1 LHGGSGRKQLVDK
14 SLVFRKIER
23 IDAYL
28 KQVRQKRDPG
38 FEVFRKDMDL
48 RSIVLFNL
56 IQSIQAS
63 VDIGAHIISDSEW
76 GVPGSQS
83 DIFEILAQHKIISK
97 QLSQGMIKMV
107 GFRNRIVHE
116 YEEIDLRIVYDVW
129 QKNSKDVDK
138 FCKSVVLKYK
148 L

>member
-1 LHGGSGRKQLVDK
+1 LHGGSGRKQLIDK
-14 SLVFRKIER
+14 SLVLRKIER

-38 FEVFRKDMDL
+38 FEVFRKDIDL
-48 RSIVLFNL
+48 QSIVLFNL

-83 DIFEILAQHKIISK
+83 DIFEILAQNKIISK

-129 QKNSKDVDK
+129 QKNSRDIEQY
-138 FCKSVVLKYK
+138 CKSVVLKYK

>member
-1 LHGGSGRKQLVDK
+1 MVDK
-14 SLVFRKIER
+14 SLVLRKIER

-38 FEVFRKDMDL
+38 FEVFRKDIDL
-48 RSIVLFNL
+48 QSLVLFNL

-97 QLSQGMIKMV
+97 QLSQRMIKMV

-116 YEEIDLRIVYDVW
+116 YEKTDLRIVYDVW
-129 QKNSKDVDK
+129 QKNSKDVDN

>member
-1 LHGGSGRKQLVDK
+1 LVDK
-14 SLVFRKIER
+14 SLVLRKIER

-38 FEVFRKDMDL
+38 FEVFRKDIDL
-48 RSIVLFNL
+48 QSIVLFNL

-83 DIFEILAQHKIISK
+83 DIFEILAQHKIITK
-97 QLSQGMIKMV
+97 QLSRLMINMV

-116 YEEIDLRIVYDVW
+116 YEKIDLRIVHNVW
-129 QKNSKDVDK
+129 RKNIKDIDK

>member
-1 LHGGSGRKQLVDK
+1 LVDK
-14 SLVFRKIER
+14 SLVLRKIER

-38 FEVFRKDMDL
+38 FEVFRKDIDL
-48 RSIVLFNL
+48 QSIVLFNL

-97 QLSQGMIKMV
+97 QLSQRMIKMV

-116 YEEIDLRIVYDVW
+116 YEKIDLRIVYDVW
-129 QKNSKDVDK
+129 QKTAKMSISFVRVS
-138 FCKSVVLKYK
+138 F
-148 L
+148 

>member
-14 SLVFRKIER
+14 SLILRKIER

-28 KQVRQKRDPG
+28 KHVRQKRDPG
-38 FEVFRKDMDL
+38 FEVFRKDIDL
-48 RSIVLFNL
+48 QSIVLFNL

-76 GVPGSQS
+76 GVPGSQA

-97 QLSQGMIKMV
+97 QLSQRMIKMV

-116 YEEIDLRIVYDVW
+116 YEKIDLRIVHDVW
-129 QKNSKDVDK
+129 QKNSRDVDK

>member
-1 LHGGSGRKQLVDK
+1 LVDK
-14 SLVFRKIER
+14 PLILRKIEK
-23 IDAYL
+23 IEKYL
-28 KQVRQKRDPG
+28 KQVRQKQDHG
-38 FEVFRKDMDL
+38 LELFRKDQDL
-48 RSIVLFNL
+48 QSIVLFNL
-56 IQSIQAS
+56 IQSIQAC
-63 VDIGAHIISDSEW
+63 VDIGAHIISDSGWEA
-76 GVPGSQS
+76 PGSQA
-83 DIFEILAQHKIISK
+83 DIFVILAQNKIISK

-116 YEEIDLRIVYDVW
+116 YEKIDLRIVYIVYDVW

>member
-1 LHGGSGRKQLVDK
+1 MIDK
-14 SLVFRKIER
+14 SLVLRKIER

-28 KQVRQKRDPG
+28 KQVRQKKDPG
-38 FEVFRKDMDL
+38 FEAFRKDTDL
-48 RSIVLFNL
+48 QSIVLFNL

-63 VDIGAHIISDSEW
+63 IDIGAHIISDSEW

-116 YEEIDLRIVYDVW
+116 YEKIDLRIVYEAW
-129 QKNSKDVDK
+129 RKSIKDIEN
-138 FCKSVVLKYK
+138 FCKNVVLKYN